1 MRSDLTSLD
10 DDRVSALLSDLADG
24 TADLEPDLARRLEQD
39 LRFQAELVQYR
50 KLLRAMKA
58 LRPEVYEPDD
68 SLVAE
73 VLARLDEADRAGL
86 LSVITGR
93 RAAYLGGIAA
103 ATAAGVGTALVLVRR
118 RAA

>member
-10 DDRVSALLSDLADG
+10 DDRVSALLSDVADG
-24 TADLEPDLARRLEQD
+24 VEIEPGLAIRLEQD

-50 KLLRAMKA
+50 KLRRLLSGLRD
-58 LRPEVYEPDD
+58 EQFVPDD
-68 SLVAE
+68 TLVAE
-73 VLARLDEADRAGL
+73 VLASLDDAERAGL

>member
-1 MRSDLTSLD
+1 MRSDLTALD
-10 DDRVSALLSDLADG
+10 DDRVSALLSDVADG
-24 TADLEPDLARRLEQD
+24 GGDLDPDLARRLEQD

-50 KLLRAMKA
+50 KLLRAMRG
-58 LRPEVYEPDD
+58 LRSEVFEPDD
-68 SLVAE
+68 TLVAE
-73 VLARLDEADRAGL
+73 VLAGLDEADRAGL
-86 LSVITGR
+86 LSAITGR

>member
-1 MRSDLTSLD
+1 MRSDLSALD
-10 DDRVSALLSDLADG
+10 DDRVSALLSELADG
-24 TADLEPDLARRLEQD
+24 TADLDPDLARRLGED

-50 KLLRAMKA
+50 KLLRAMKV
-58 LRPEVYEPDD
+58 LRVEVYEPDD

-73 VLARLDEADRAGL
+73 VLAGLDDADRAGL

-103 ATAAGVGTALVLVRR
+103 ATAAGVGTAFVLVRR

>member
-1 MRSDLTSLD
+1 MRSELPTLD
-10 DDRVSALLSDLADG
+10 DDRISALLSEVADG
-24 TADLEPDLARRLEQD
+24 AVDLDPELAQRLEQD

-50 KLLRAMKA
+50 KLLRAMRG
-58 LRPEVYEPDD
+58 LRSEVYQPDD
-68 SLVAE
+68 TLVVE

>member
-10 DDRVSALLSDLADG
+10 DDQVSALLSDLADG
-24 TADLEPDLARRLEQD
+24 TAEIEPDLRVRLEQD

-50 KLLRAMKA
+50 KLLRAMA
-58 LRPEVYEPDD
+58 SLRSEQFEPDD
-68 SLVAE
+68 TLVAE
-73 VLARLDEADRAGL
+73 VLASLDDADRAGL